1 MKTKKYTALY
11 LKLVIATASLGG
23 FLFGFDMAV
32 VSGILP
38 FVEQQFSLSTAQQG
52 WFVSSA
58 LLGCVIGV
66 AFTGELSDRLG
77 RKKILVGAAVLFL
90 VSAIC
95 CVISVSFSALI
106 WARIVSGIG
115 VGMASI
121 AVPLYLSEIAPT
133 AIRGRL
139 VTYYQLAI
147 TFGIVAAYLTNSLVL
162 NHSLSGNQIGLS
174 GILEQ
179 IFLTEIWRGMF
190 VMGLLPAGLF
200 MLGVCFIPES
210 PRWLASNGDAKKGGH
225 IWSKINGNLDFPVHA
240 APSEKGAY
248 RQLFSVELR
257 KPMLIGIM
265 LPLFSQLCGINAII
279 YYGPKILTDAG
290 ISMSSSLLSQI
301 VFGVANLLFTFIAI
315 WKVDQLGRRK
325 LYVFGTMGAFIS
337 LLLTGIFFQ
346 LGSGMGLGLLI
357 CTIAFLACFAFS
369 IGPLKFVVI
378 SEIFPI
384 AVRGRAMAISIMVM
398 WVSDTIV
405 GQLTPMLL
413 AQIGVSGTFWIF
425 SFFCLIAFVFTY
437 KYLPETKGRS
447 LEEIESFWKK
457 KK

>member
-1 MKTKKYTALY
+1 MKTNLT
-11 LKLVIATASLGG
+11 LVIITASLGG

-38 FVEQQFSLSTAQQG
+38 FVERQFSLSTAQEG

-66 AFTGELSDRLG
+66 SFTGELSDRFG

-90 VSAIC
+90 LSAFC
-95 CVISVSFSALI
+95 CTAADSFTTLI
-106 WARIVSGIG
+106 WARIASGIG

-121 AVPLYLSEIAPT
+121 AVPLYLSEIAST
-133 AIRGRL
+133 ANRGRL

-147 TFGIVAAYLTNSLVL
+147 TFGIVTAYLTNAFVL
-162 NHSLSGNQIGLS
+162 NYSLTENNPGFSG
-174 GILEQ
+174 
-179 IFLTEIWRGMF
+179 FLDKAFFDEIWRGMF
-190 VMGLLPAGLF
+190 AMGLMPAALF

-210 PRWLASNGDAKKGGH
+210 PKWLVSKGE
-225 IWSKINGNLDFPVHA
+225 NA
-240 APSEKGAY
+240 TAPISDKGAY
-248 RQLFSVELR
+248 RQLFSAGLR

-290 ISMSSSLLSQI
+290 ISMSNSLLGQI

-315 WKVDQLGRRK
+315 WKVDELGRRK
-325 LYVFGTMGAFIS
+325 LYIFGTMGAFIS
-337 LLLTGIFFQ
+337 LLFTGIFFQ
-346 LGSGMGLGLLI
+346 LGDGMALGLLL
-357 CTIAFLACFAFS
+357 CTISFLACFAFS

-398 WVSDTIV
+398 WVSDTVI

-413 AQIGVSGTFWIF
+413 DHIGTAGTFWVF
-425 SFFCLIAFVFTY
+425 SFFCLMAFVFTY

-447 LEEIESFWKK
+447 IEEIETFWKK
-457 KK
+457 EK